1 MKLKNKKLKIA
12 LIVCLILFII
22 GAVFCALVLSKALK
36 PNSPI
41 SEQYAVKGVD
51 VSAYQG
57 DIDWQVLAQQD
68 IQFAF
73 IKATEGSS
81 FVDETFAYNYEQAQ
95 NTDLRISA
103 YHFFSYD
110 SSGKTQAEN
119 FIANV
124 PITENMLPPV
134 IDVEFYGD
142 KEQNLPDAQT
152 TRQELDVMVEML
164 TEHYD
169 LNPILYATQK
179 AYRRYLKDY
188 YPDNDIWIR
197 NVYIPPVLLD
207 DKGWVFW
214 QYTDTAK
221 LEGYK
226 GEEQYIDIN
235 VFYGTQEQFDEYVD

>member
-1 MKLKNKKLKIA
+1 MKFNNKKFKKLLIA
-12 LIVCLILFII
+12 FIAMAI
-22 GAVFCALVLSKALK
+22 ICAAFLTLVLTKTVKLNK
-36 PNSPI
+36 PSE
-41 SEQYAVKGVD
+41 EQYPIKGVD

-57 DIDWQVLAQQD
+57 DIDWPLLAQQD

-81 FVDETFAYNYEQAQ
+81 FVDEKFAYNYEQAQ
-95 NTDLRISA
+95 STDLRISA

-124 PITENMLPPV
+124 PITDNMLPPV

-152 TRQELDVMVEML
+152 TRQELDVMIEML
-164 TEHYD
+164 AEHYG
-169 LNPILYATQK
+169 LEPIIYATQK
-179 AYRRYLKDY
+179 AYRLYIKDY

-197 NVYIPPVLLD
+197 NVYIPPILLD

-235 VFYGTQEQFDEYVD
+235 VFYGTQAQFDEY

>member
-1 MKLKNKKLKIA
+1 MNLKNKKLKIA
-12 LIVCLILFII
+12 LIALLIVAIICIAFLTLILTKTIKI
-22 GAVFCALVLSKALK
+22 NNPDEGKY
-36 PNSPI
+36 P
-41 SEQYAVKGVD
+41 VKGVD

-57 DIDWQVLAQQD
+57 EIDWQVLAQQD

-81 FVDETFAYNYEQAQ
+81 FVDEKFKYNYEQAQ
-95 NTDLRISA
+95 KTDLRIGA

-124 PITENMLPPV
+124 PKTENMLPPV

-142 KEQNLPDAQT
+142 KEQNPPDADI
-152 TRQELDVMVEML
+152 TRQELDTMVQIIA
-164 TEHYD
+164 EHYE
-169 LNPILYATQK
+169 LEPIIYATQK
-179 AYRRYLKDY
+179 AYRLYIKDHY
-188 YPDNDIWIR
+188 HNNDIWIR
-197 NVYIPPVLLD
+197 NVYIPPILFD
-207 DKGWVFW
+207 DTGWVFW
-214 QYTDTAK
+214 QYTDTAE

-235 VFYGTQEQFDEYVD
+235 VFNGTNEQFDEYVD